1 MSEAYTICLIPGD
14 GIGREVIPAA
24 REAIMATG
32 LHCRFVEA
40 EAGWECFER
49 HGTALPDETL
59 EAVRQADAT
68 LLGAVGSPSRRVP
81 GYRSPV
87 VGLRRALDLYACIR
101 PVRTAPLP
109 DQRPGVDMVI
119 VRENSEGLYSGQE
132 ELTGPE
138 DNPTAIARRIITTAG
153 SRRIAA
159 FALDYARR
167 HGRRKITVVHKAN
180 VLRETCGLFRET
192 ALGVFAPSVA
202 RGEIVVDELLV
213 DTAAYHMVRSPERFD
228 VVVTTNLFGDIL
240 SDAASAWGGGLGLAA
255 SANIGTDHAIF
266 EPVHGSAPDIAGRGI
281 ANPLAAI
288 SAAALLL
295 DHLGE
300 TARGDR
306 LRAAVDAAL
315 RDGIHTP
322 DLGGSATTADVLN
335 FVVHNLQKENQAMT
349 CPECEG
355 TLNLSDDLI
364 EGEIVP
370 CPDCGAEL
378 EVVSTSPVQLQV
390 APLVEEDWGE

>member
-1 MSEAYTICLIPGD
+1 MSAERTICLIPGD

-24 REAIMATG
+24 RDAIVATG
-32 LHCRFVEA
+32 LRCRFVEA
-40 EAGWECFER
+40 EAGWDCFER
-49 HGTALPDETL
+49 TGTALPDETVA
-59 EAVRQADAT
+59 AVRAADAT
-68 LLGAVGSPSRRVP
+68 LLGAVGSPSRRVA

-87 VGLRRALDLYACIR
+87 VGLRRELDLYACIR
-101 PVRTAPLP
+101 PVRTPPLP
-109 DQRPGVDMVI
+109 DQRPGVDMVVI
-119 VRENSEGLYSGQE
+119 RENSEGLYAGGE
-132 ELTGPE
+132 EVTGTE
-138 DNPTAIARRIITTAG
+138 DNVTAIARRVITTRG

-167 HGRRKITVVHKAN
+167 HARRRVTLVHKAN

-192 ALGVFAPSVA
+192 ALAVFAEADDAASIA
-202 RGEIVVDELLV
+202 VDELLV

-255 SANIGTDHAIF
+255 SANIGARHAIF
-266 EPVHGSAPDIAGRGI
+266 EPVHGSAPDIAGTGI
-281 ANPLAAI
+281 ANPLAAMG
-288 SAAALLL
+288 AAAMLL
-295 DHLGE
+295 DYLGE

-315 RDGIHTP
+315 REGVHTP
-322 DLGGSATTADVLN
+322 DLGGSATTAEVRD
-335 FVVHNLQKENQAMT
+335 FVVRYLNEENGAMT
-349 CPECEG
+349 CPECEA
-355 TLNLSDDLI
+355 TLDLSQDLI

-378 EVVSTSPVQLQV
+378 EVIGTAPVQLQL
-390 APLVEEDWGE
+390 APMVEEDWGE

>member
-1 MSEAYTICLIPGD
+1 MYTICLIPGD

-24 REAIMATG
+24 RAVIAATG
-32 LHCRFVEA
+32 LRCRFTEA

-49 HGTALPDETL
+49 RETALPPETL
-59 EAVRQADAT
+59 AAVKAADAT

-87 VGLRRALDLYACIR
+87 VGLRQALDLYACVR
-101 PVRTAPLP
+101 PVRTPPLP
-109 DQRPGVDMVI
+109 NQRPGVDMVI
-119 VRENSEGLYSGQE
+119 IRENSEGLYAGGE
-132 ELTGPE
+132 ERVDGAGG
-138 DNPTAIARRIITTAG
+138 PTAVARRIITAAG

-167 HGRRKITVVHKAN
+167 HGRRRITIVHKAN

-192 ALGVFAPSVA
+192 ALDVFTQADPDRS
-202 RGEIVVDELLV
+202 EISVDELLV

-255 SANIGTDHAIF
+255 SANIGARHAIF
-266 EPVHGSAPDIAGRGI
+266 EPVHGSAPDIAGQGI

-306 LRAAVDAAL
+306 LRAAIDATL
-315 RDGIHTP
+315 RDGVHTP
-322 DLGGSATTADVLN
+322 DLGGTATTAGVLN
-335 FVVHNLQKENQAMT
+335 HVLHYLGEQNH
-349 CPECEG
+349 
-355 TLNLSDDLI
+355 DLPRMRSHPQPA
-364 EGEIVP
+364 G
-370 CPDCGAEL
+370 
-378 EVVSTSPVQLQV
+378 
-390 APLVEEDWGE
+390 

>member
-1 MSEAYTICLIPGD
+1 MTAPFTICLIGGD
-14 GIGREVIPAA
+14 GIGQEVVPAA
-24 REAIMATG
+24 RDAILATG
-32 LHCRFVEA
+32 IACRFVEA
-40 EAGWECFER
+40 EAGWACFER
-49 HGTALPDETL
+49 HGTALPAETI
-59 EAVRQADAT
+59 EAVRGADAT

-87 VGLRRALDLYACIR
+87 VGLRQALDLYACVR
-101 PVRTAPLP
+101 PVRTPPLP
-109 DQRPGVDMVI
+109 DQRLDVDMVV
-119 VRENSEGLYSGQE
+119 VRENSEGLYSGSE
-132 ELTGPE
+132 ELMWPNG
-138 DNPTAIARRIITTAG
+138 NPTAIARRIITGSG

-167 HGRRKITVVHKAN
+167 HGRRRITIVHKAN

-192 ALGVFAPSVA
+192 ALEVFTPAVEQ
-202 RGEIVVDELLV
+202 GEIEVDELLV

-255 SANIGTDHAIF
+255 SANIGTEHAIF

-295 DHLGE
+295 DYLGE

-315 RDGIHTP
+315 RQGIHTP
-322 DLGGSATTADVLN
+322 DLGGAATTADVLD
-335 FVVHNLQKENQAMT
+335 FVVTYLHKEYHAMT
-349 CPECEG
+349 CPECEA
-355 TLNLSDDLI
+355 TLNLQNDLI

-378 EVVSTSPVQLQV
+378 EVVNTSPVQLQL